1 MITIVIADDH
11 QMFRQGLKLLL
22 EGDSRFRLL
31 GEAASGSE
39 ALRIIRELSPDVAL
53 LDLAM
58 PRPDGIE
65 VAAAL
70 SGDNSATKCLI
81 LTMKEEMV
89 SIRRALNAGARGYML
104 KESAFDR
111 LAEAIVEVACG
122 NLYLGDLQDNP
133 QLFSSKA
140 EEALTSREKAILQQV
155 ARGLTSR
162 QIAAELCIS
171 PRTVETHRQ
180 KIMEKL
186 GIRTAVALV
195 GYAREQGLV

>member
-22 EGDSRFRLL
+22 EGDSRFKLL
-31 GEAASGSE
+31 GKAENGSD
-39 ALRIIRELSPDVAL
+39 ALRIIRELSPDVAV

-65 VAAAL
+65 VVAAL
-70 SGDNSATKCLI
+70 SRDSSTTKCLI
-81 LTMKEEMV
+81 LTMKEDLA
-89 SIRRALNAGARGYML
+89 SIRRALNAGALGYIL
-104 KESAFDR
+104 KESAFER
-111 LAEAIVEVACG
+111 LAEAIVEVAHG

-133 QLFSSKA
+133 QLFSSRA
-140 EEALTSREKAILQQV
+140 EGALTPREKDILQQV

-162 QIAAELCIS
+162 QIAEELCIS
-171 PRTVETHRQ
+171 PRTVEAHRQ